1 MNLQDVFDQLS
12 YGELSQ
18 LFVGTGNAGEIPVDR
33 RKKIAASVSLGLTEL
48 YKRFLLKE
56 KRVKVAY
63 DKTRSTYVL
72 HSDYAETNTR
82 SVAPV
87 KYIMDTDSP
96 FTDDVLQIERVYLDN
111 GTELRL
117 NSLDAE
123 DSVRL
128 TATNMFLAP
137 STLETEYLEVVYRAN
152 HPALNPIYV
161 EALPSNVEIELPI
174 THLEPLLLYVASRV
188 HTPVGMN
195 NEFHDGNNYAAK
207 FEVACQRLDQLN
219 MRVDT
224 VGHNTRFED
233 NGWV

>member
-1 MNLQDVFDQLS
+1 MNLQDIFDQLS

-18 LFVGTGNAGEIPVDR
+18 LFVGTGENGEIPVDR
-33 RKKIAASVSLGLTEL
+33 RRKIGASISLGLTDL

-56 KRVKVAY
+56 KRVRVAY
-63 DKTRSTYVL
+63 DASRSTYVL
-72 HSDYAETNTR
+72 HSDYAESNTGGL
-82 SVAPV
+82 APV
-87 KYIMDTDSP
+87 KYIMDSDEP
-96 FTDDVLQIERVYLDN
+96 FTDDVLQIERIYSAD

-117 NSLDAE
+117 NALDDPDAI
-123 DSVRL
+123 RL
-128 TATNMFLAP
+128 TSTNMFLAP
-137 STLETEYLEVVYRAN
+137 ATLETEYLEVVYRAN
-152 HPALNPIYV
+152 HPALDPVDV
-161 EALPSNVEIELPI
+161 ETYPTNVDIELPI

-207 FEVACQRLDQLN
+207 YEVACSRLEQLN

-224 VGHNTRFED
+224 VGHNTRFES